1 MEDRQPL
8 KRIRQLSNTNMKNK
22 LKDAVHQQK
31 MNKEDVYIHT
41 MDCYSAIKRNEIGSF
56 LETWMDL
63 ECHTE

>member
-31 MNKEDVYIHT
+31 MNKEDVVHT
-41 MDCYSAIKRNEIGSF
+41 YNGLLLSHKKE
-56 LETWMDL
+56 
-63 ECHTE
+63 